1 MPRQC
6 VPLRQNGLSEE
17 QNGSIVGSKC
27 IKSCPST
34 SSAPTT
40 TTAGAPNC
48 AFGMS
53 PGIPQ
58 RCCGRP
64 RTLRASHTPPVL
76 YMRVSRPTNAAPLE
90 VCTSSPSNTPGGG
103 GIPQA
108 LPKWPCSGF
117 TSHFHMLND
126 DLVMIILYPNLFF
139 VSGSL
144 LSANIP
150 GRSDNDVKNRWNS
163 RRIIGKS

>member
-1 MPRQC
+1 
-6 VPLRQNGLSEE
+6 
-17 QNGSIVGSKC
+17 
-27 IKSCPST
+27 
-34 SSAPTT
+34 
-40 TTAGAPNC
+40 
-48 AFGMS
+48 
-53 PGIPQ
+53 
-58 RCCGRP
+58 
-64 RTLRASHTPPVL
+64 
-76 YMRVSRPTNAAPLE
+76 
-90 VCTSSPSNTPGGG
+90 
-103 GIPQA
+103 

-163 RRIIGKS
+163 RRLIGKS